1 MSDRRPKIIY
11 LTGFWQ
17 HAGKTTTSLGIISQL
32 RKHLDPAEIGYLKP
46 VGQHLVRLA
55 DDVSVDKDVQLLQV
69 FSGIPELPV
78 AHLSPVR
85 FGQTFTRDYLD
96 HADPE
101 RVTAELQREILA
113 SVERLTDKRL
123 IIAEGSGHPGVG
135 SVVGLSNAAVG
146 KLLGADTIFVSG
158 GGIGRAIDMI
168 DVDLTYFLYHGCNV
182 LGLIVNKVAPGKMD
196 QVRHYI
202 TPQFLNARYAEAA
215 GQELHVFGYLPA
227 IEDLTHPSMRVVL
240 DTLTDAQPVG
250 DPEGLAWLR
259 PCGSV
264 RTISLPI
271 EFLKLS
277 PYVSPRDLL
286 IISASS
292 TPRIRKLLEY
302 HGETA
307 DQGGVGGLVL
317 TCGETE
323 KIDASTHEEIVA
335 SGVPAVYVQDD
346 SASTEER
353 LFGLY
358 RSTKLQTFDTGKV
371 AAIEQLFEDHFDTDR
386 FIDLFLS

>member
-1 MSDRRPKIIY
+1 MSSRRPTIIY

-17 HAGKTTTSLGIISQL
+17 HAGKTVTSLGIISQL
-32 RKHLDPAEIGYLKP
+32 RKHLDPAEIGYVKP
-46 VGQHLVRLA
+46 VGQQLINIGGE
-55 DDVSVDKDVQLLQV
+55 VSVDKDVKLLQI

-85 FGQTFTRDYLD
+85 FGQTFTRDFLD
-96 HADPE
+96 HNDQQ
-101 RVTAELQREILA
+101 RVTAELRRDILD
-113 SVERLTDKRL
+113 SVERLADKRV

-168 DVDLTYFLYHGCNV
+168 DVDLTYFLYHGCRV
-182 LGLIVNKVAPGKMD
+182 RGLIVNKVARGKME

-202 TPQFLNARYAEAA
+202 TPRLLNARYAEAA
-215 GQELHVFGYLPA
+215 GHELHVFGYLPE
-227 IEDLTHPSMRVVL
+227 IDDLPHPSMRVVL
-240 DTLTDAQPVG
+240 DTLSDARAVG
-250 DPEGLAWLR
+250 DPAGLAWLR

-271 EFLKLS
+271 EYLKLT
-277 PYVSPRDLL
+277 PYIDPRDLL

-302 HGETA
+302 HRETKK
-307 DQGGVGGLVL
+307 QGGVGGLVL

-323 KIDASTHEEIVA
+323 EIEAATHDEIVA
-335 SGVPAVYVQDD
+335 SGVPAVYVHDD

-358 RSTKLQTFDTGKV
+358 RNTKLQPFDTGKV
-371 AAIEQLFEDHFDTDR
+371 AQIEQLFEEHFDTDR

>member
-1 MSDRRPKIIY
+1 MSERRPVIIY

-17 HAGKTTTSLGIISQL
+17 HAGKTVTSLGIISQL
-32 RKHLDPAEIGYLKP
+32 RKHLDPSQIGYLKP
-46 VGQHLVRLA
+46 VGQQLVNLQGGL
-55 DDVSVDKDVQLLQV
+55 SIDKDVKLLEV
-69 FSGIPELPV
+69 FSGIPDLPV
-78 AHLSPVR
+78 ARLSPVR
-85 FGQTFTRDYLD
+85 FGPTFTRDFLD
-96 HADPE
+96 NDDPD
-101 RVTAELQREILA
+101 RVTKELERDILA
-113 SVERLTDKRL
+113 SVEQLADKR
-123 IIAEGSGHPGVG
+123 IVIAEGSGHPGVG

-168 DVDLTYFLYHGCNV
+168 DVDLTYFLYHGCRV
-182 LGLIVNKVAPGKMD
+182 RGLIVNKVAPGKME

-202 TPQFLNARYAEAA
+202 TPKLLNARYSAAA
-215 GQELHVFGYLPA
+215 GGELHVFGYLPE
-227 IEDLTHPSMRVVL
+227 IDDLPHPSMRVIL
-240 DTLTDAQPVG
+240 DTLSDAHPLG
-250 DPEGLAWLR
+250 DTNGLAWLR

-271 EFLKLS
+271 QFLKLS
-277 PYVSPRDLL
+277 PYIHPRDLL

-292 TPRIRKLLEY
+292 SPRIRKLLEY
-302 HGETA
+302 HRETEG
-307 DQGGVGGLVL
+307 QGGVGGLVL

-323 KIDASTHEEIVA
+323 RIEDEMRDEIVA

-358 RSTKLQTFDTGKV
+358 RSTKLQPFDTAKV
-371 AAIEQLFEDHFDTDR
+371 AAIEQLFEEHFDTAR
-386 FIDLFLS
+386 FNELFLG